1 MISTRIDAIV
11 QFAEGSASNWSD
23 VNTPVPLGV
32 VIVDTVAKIV
42 KEGNGVSLYA
52 DLPVCLDYDFTG
64 GRVVSGTTTLEPGH
78 IGNVAI
84 ASNEMYAPSTTKLTD
99 LTTMMS
105 QLESVDAV
113 QQIEIDN
120 LGGVSLEPTAG
131 VDDGTVVL
139 CSGGRYIIG
148 HQTLLQLINDL
159 TTQANSSGRI
169 MHINDI
175 EWYEDVTLTVPV
187 SDHNLISGGRIYY
200 ARVTG
205 WHDSTELRN
214 VDFSMMCS
222 TPGVIVQNELAF
234 ATSSMMV
241 TRVSLPS
248 SFVDQATDDEG
259 NIYAVGYEYVV
270 KFNRYLEPVKYIKFA
285 PIHYTYW
292 RTITYDSPRD
302 RLIIAG
308 ISNAVTQGTVVY
320 RPTIIAMTTDLEV
333 TNTLYLDTNIAAAS
347 VRINSIVCDQNGT
360 IYCGGYMQLVTGGA
374 FNIFLLRL
382 THDMSMVAIQK
393 RIVGSHNNSDGDH
406 EWLQDLVLLGS
417 NLYGV
422 GLIHDDVIN
431 VSPCIMKFDLSLNLV
446 ASRKLTSA
454 GSLVHFRNI
463 FSTVDGRL
471 VVSGFYGIVEFD
483 VNLNILSGRGLSASE
498 VYDSHIGPDGTTTM
512 VGEGALIVTIK
523 DDMILNAK
531 KFVGS
536 DTTNQFLS
544 IRPSINGKLL
554 ITGRISNKAILLEY
568 DNLGEGV
575 IISDNFPDITISDYN
590 FEFTSI
596 DLTSSSTVNVT
607 VSDTDYPTGTTPLD
621 YTAHTNM
628 VATSGVITSGRS
640 DEPTH
645 LLTAMYSSTSD
656 DKFNGMT
663 VSSNG
668 NIICVGSTIVSSV
681 SHAIVVVFDGELNP
695 LTRKTFGDEFDRSL
709 YGVVTDQSNN
719 IICVGTANTG
729 DPVIWKAEVLKFS
742 PDLFTIHGKKL
753 YSVGIT
759 DRFTN
764 VTVSGDNII
773 CVGSTSSNGSTS
785 ALLVKFDGTLTT
797 VLGSKVYSGSGD
809 ETLTGVTTIG
819 TDIICVGYTSS
830 EGINTSGLLLKFD
843 DNLSSLGKVHYNS
856 GLSDGTYFTNV
867 ATDSE
872 IILASGYVLDTV
884 SGQNFGLLTKFDS
897 ELLQIAQ
904 VTYGSPK
911 GNTYFSNVDISSTG
925 EIVCTGRTNSEGL
938 GGYDALI
945 AKFDT
950 DLTTVISGKTYGTL
964 GDDGYTSCALTTSD
978 DIIIAGH
985 GSVRD
990 DSDGIVVK
998 LPGSLPPG
1006 VYTNKI
1012 FVNMVL
1018 ADSDLSLANDSAETN
1033 TSDLS
1038 LTDGNLIL
1046 NESGVTRWN
1055 AFGTVQRDVTIMDA
1069 VSNVFKVIIGG
1080 IAEEGEE
1087 VPVTFNVVTDDGID
1101 VRSKTISIKV
1111 DNEIGLVALYKTTY
1125 SSVVFTAVATDNV
1138 GNILCAGYGKYSGD
1152 TNVSA
1157 LIAKF
1162 DSNLNL
1168 LSAKYHRA
1176 TEMVNRASVAA
1187 QETAPTA
1194 LFFSPDGL
1202 KMFVLGYH
1210 GKDVN
1215 TYHLSTAWDVN
1226 TKQIIST
1233 FSVAAQETLLMSL
1246 FFSPDGLKMFVMGYS
1261 GDDVNIY
1268 NLSTAWNPMTAV
1280 YQSAFSVAAQDSN
1293 PAALFFSPDGLKM
1306 FITASTLPAV
1316 VTYSS
1321 QTSAWDQ
1328 YEYDISSLG
1337 LTNTPSTFAYGRALT
1352 LKVISAFSQSVRLSY
1367 NSPRIY
1373 SSISSTSSMTIPDAS
1388 ELSDMITAGDQLYVS
1403 STPWDLTTAVYQSA
1417 FPIAAQE
1424 ITPYALF
1431 FSPDGLKMFVMGI
1444 SGDDVNTY
1452 HLSTAWDPMTAVY
1465 QSAFSIFAQETI
1477 PNALFFSP
1485 DGLKMFVMG
1494 NAGDDINI
1502 YHLSTAWDP
1511 MTAVYQNV
1519 FSITGRFSEGANA
1532 LTFSPD
1538 GMKMFLMSSH
1548 VHTRTGFYQLSVAW
1562 DVTTAVYVGDF
1573 PSIDTDSNPYDI
1585 RFSTNGLKVFV
1596 LDASERLIYTSNLT
1610 TAWDPR
1616 TAVAVPF
1623 IIESAVLEQG
1633 FEAIMIDSVTNHVT
1647 CVGTIVRR
1655 AVTDDIL
1662 LSGLVVR
1669 FWSSLSFRD
1678 VAYFG
1683 DIGITTIES
1692 VDSNS
1697 VGNIII
1703 GCDGS
1708 NFGPGL
1714 VIKLSSSLSVLSRKR
1729 TGYDRRKLVV
1739 DTNDDIIAIGRNSII
1754 RLDSNM
1760 NVIRHIGLAGPNTD
1774 YTIQIYDVTIDSAG
1788 NIFCIFFNGPYDVH
1802 ATGYI
1807 SKFDRDLNLISTR
1820 HFGSA
1825 GFVPR
1830 SVIVLP
1836 DGDLVCVGTGP
1847 GADTTGYIYKFD
1859 TNLRLINGFSY
1870 GGTSSLE
1877 DVHLEDVTLDPYG
1890 KLIIAGLV
1898 GSEVHGQV
1906 LSIPTSIAEGTY
1918 VTTGI
1923 PTNVG
1928 NLILTA
1934 LEDEG
1939 LPGHDIT
1946 VSDVSYTVTDSN
1958 IAAVTGITNSVL
1970 DANSAVVYKGTIQL

>member
-1306 FITASTLPAV
+1306 F
-1316 VTYSS
+1316 
-1321 QTSAWDQ
+1321 
-1328 YEYDISSLG
+1328 
-1337 LTNTPSTFAYGRALT
+1337 
-1352 LKVISAFSQSVRLSY
+1352 
-1367 NSPRIY
+1367 
-1373 SSISSTSSMTIPDAS
+1373 
-1388 ELSDMITAGDQLYVS
+1388 
-1403 STPWDLTTAVYQSA
+1403 
-1417 FPIAAQE
+1417 
-1424 ITPYALF
+1424 
-1431 FSPDGLKMFVMGI
+1431 
-1444 SGDDVNTY
+1444 
-1452 HLSTAWDPMTAVY
+1452 
-1465 QSAFSIFAQETI
+1465 
-1477 PNALFFSP
+1477 
-1485 DGLKMFVMG
+1485 VMG

-1877 DVHLEDVTLDPYG
+1877 DVQLEDVTLDPYG